1 MILEEGK
8 DTGLMGIEGCWDTGL
23 ILLLC
28 ILAKLTPKE
37 DKREVKAVDGYSQGV
52 RTTSD
57 ITD

>member
-8 DTGLMGIEGCWDTGL
+8 DTGLMGIEGCRDTGL

-37 DKREVKAVDGYSQGV
+37 DKREVKAVDGHSQGV

-57 ITD
+57 VTD

>member
-1 MILEEGK
+1 
-8 DTGLMGIEGCWDTGL
+8 MGIEGCRDTGL

-28 ILAKLTPKE
+28 ILAKFTPKE
-37 DKREVKAVDGYSQGV
+37 DKREVKAVDDHLQGG

>member
-1 MILEEGK
+1 
-8 DTGLMGIEGCWDTGL
+8 MGIEGCRDTGL
-23 ILLLC
+23 IFLLC

-37 DKREVKAVDGYSQGV
+37 DKREVKAVDGHSQGG